1 MNFTDILGSVLNQ
14 GMSPSAGRR
23 VNNSIQTNDGGIGD
37 ILNQLG
43 GASSGGSGG
52 GLGDLLNSLGRGNSA
67 PPPQPAPTQHPAPSG
82 GSAGGSGG
90 GLLGSLINMAGAAM
104 KSGPGGSN
112 NPLVTGG
119 LAALAGAL
127 FGGGKGSM
135 KGALGSTALAI
146 IGSMALKALTGG
158 GGTPDSRS
166 QLMAGLRAP
175 ENEQEARE
183 VENIAELTVRAML
196 NAAKADGRIDREE
209 ISAIVGK
216 ASEDGLTAEEREFIS
231 AEIKKPMETDALVA
245 RVPNEQVAAQV
256 YAASLLAIEVDTDAE
271 RNYLS
276 DLASR
281 LGLDQA
287 VVSQLHGS
295 LGVA

>member
-23 VNNSIQTNDGGIGD
+23 VNNSIQANDGGIGD

-43 GASSGGSGG
+43 GAGGGSGG
-52 GLGDLLNSLGRGNSA
+52 GLGGLANAFGHGNSTA
-67 PPPQPAPTQHPAPSG
+67 PPQTAPTQRPASPTG
-82 GSAGGSGG
+82 GAGGAGG
-90 GLLGSLINMAGAAM
+90 GLLGSLINMAGSAM

-127 FGGGKGSM
+127 FGGGKGSA

-146 IGSMALKALTGG
+146 IGSMALKALTGRG
-158 GGTPDSRS
+158 GSPDSRS

-175 ENEQEARE
+175 ENEQEAKQ
-183 VENIAELTVRAML
+183 VEDIAELTVRAML

-209 ISAIVGK
+209 INAIVGK
-216 ASEDGLTAEEREFIS
+216 ASEDGLTADERDFIS
-231 AEIKKPMETDALVA
+231 AEIRKPMETDALIA
-245 RVPNEQVAAQV
+245 SVPNQQVATQI

-271 RNYLS
+271 RSYLA

-287 VVSQLHGS
+287 VVKQLQGA